1 MKELFKNLLVW
12 FEKNNRK
19 SCSAWGLTVA
29 ITTPRLRASVRG
41 SSYQNPRES
50 GVETE
55 SCLGRTTDLGL
66 RGQAA
71 W

>member
-41 SSYQNPRES
+41 SSYQNQERAITS
-50 GVETE
+50 L
-55 SCLGRTTDLGL
+55 CC
-66 RGQAA
+66 
-71 W
+71 